1 MSTRTVKQSRQS
13 VARVRTS
20 NGSIPR
26 GPAANGK
33 KAESLAGLLCFE
45 RKCVLEREE
54 KAAGINKTPF
64 LMLVGLLTC

>member
-1 MSTRTVKQSRQS
+1 MDKSQEAKQLM
-13 VARVRTS
+13 ARRL
-20 NGSIPR
+20 
-26 GPAANGK
+26 
-33 KAESLAGLLCFE
+33 ESLAGLLCFE